1 MVAVKMPVIKIEE
14 KSLLDYLKNFDIARD
29 LFDKTVVRS
38 NNDRAI
44 IKRYCDSKREHA
56 NLLVMEDEFV
66 GITYKNLDTIDN
78 LLEESKLVKIR

>member
-44 IKRYCDSKREHA
+44 IERYCDSKREHA